1 VVRDTKEFSV
11 DDEPPISIYHPHEQ
25 FPIGTMFVVIRT
37 AVDPAQMTRAVTRE
51 IQALDPELPAFEFM
65 TMDQRLSQ
73 SLARRRFSTLLLGGF
88 ALVALILAA
97 IGIYGVIAY
106 SVTQRTQEIGIRM
119 ALGARP
125 VKIMEMV
132 IRQSLILSVVG
143 VIAGLAAAFALT
155 RIMASL
161 LYGISATDLPTFL
174 VPPLVLGAVALVA
187 SYFPARRAARVDPT
201 VALRSE

>member
-1 VVRDTKEFSV
+1 
-11 DDEPPISIYHPHEQ
+11 
-25 FPIGTMFVVIRT
+25 
-37 AVDPAQMTRAVTRE
+37 
-51 IQALDPELPAFEFM
+51 M
-65 TMDQRLSQ
+65 TMEQRLSQ
-73 SLARRRFSTLLLGGF
+73 SLARRRFSTFLLGAF
-88 ALVALILAA
+88 AVVALILAA

-125 VKIMEMV
+125 MKIMGMV
-132 IRQSLILSVVG
+132 VRQSLILTMLGVVVG
-143 VIAGLAAAFALT
+143 LAGAYALT

-161 LYGISATDLPTFL
+161 LYGVSATDLPTFV
-174 VPPLVLGAVALVA
+174 VPPLVLGAIALVA